1 MDERREQDIFY
12 MNMLGGFSMRYG
24 EREISFARSGNSKFI
39 QLLQLLMIHPRRQIA
54 KAQIIETLYGD
65 EQIENTNL
73 TLNNTIFRLRKQLI
87 KAGLPQ
93 NQYIEVRRG
102 TCIWNMEVPA
112 CVDVREFETLA
123 ERAQEETDEDER
135 ARLYLEACAAYT
147 GEFLDAKADSPKWI
161 RREARRLRN
170 LYFTCL
176 RECLQYFKRCQDYEQ
191 MLFLSERAAGL
202 YPYEEWQL
210 WVIDSL
216 LAANRYKEAMKVYQA
231 VTRMYFTDLKKPP
244 SEQMLERFHT
254 MSSQVQFAQGAM
266 EDVRQVVRETERIR
280 GPYYCTFP
288 GFIDNYRFLARGF
301 ERLGIEGYMILCT
314 LTDYQGWPL
323 EKEDTLEEMCRLF
336 KEAVCCSLRRG
347 DLYTRYSANQFLIL
361 LPAAGKDNCVD
372 IVNRLNAAYKKAGA
386 GRNKVN
392 YYMASLKEME
402 SRGAETLNDSKTGGM
417 EDEDTGGRNN
427 SEAQQRI

>member
-1 MDERREQDIFY
+1 MEERREQDIFY

-24 EREISFARSGNSKFI
+24 TRKISFARSGNSKFI

-54 KAQIIETLYGD
+54 KTEIIETLYGD

-73 TLNNTIFRLRKQLI
+73 TLNNTIFRLRKQLV

-102 TCIWNMEVPA
+102 MCIWNMEVPA
-112 CVDVREFETLA
+112 VVDVREFEILT
-123 ERAQEETDEDER
+123 ERAREERDEDDR
-135 ARLYLEACAAYT
+135 ARLYLKACEMYQ
-147 GEFLDAKADSPKWI
+147 GEFLNAGEHSPKWVQS
-161 RREARRLRN
+161 EAKRYRD
-170 LYFTCL
+170 LYFACL
-176 RECLQYFKRCQDYEQ
+176 RESLQYFKMCQDFEQ
-191 MLFLSERAAGL
+191 MLLLSRRAAEM

-216 LAANRYKEAMKVYQA
+216 LAANRYKEAMKVYQS

-266 EDVRQVVRETERIR
+266 EDVRQVVQETNRIR

-288 GFIDNYRFLARGF
+288 GFIDNYRFLARGY
-301 ERLGIEGYMILCT
+301 ERFGIEGYLILCT

-323 EKEDTLEEMCRLF
+323 EKEDTLEEMSSLF
-336 KEAVCCSLRRG
+336 MEAVCCSLRKG
-347 DLYTRYSANQFLIL
+347 DLFTRYSANQFLIM
-361 LPAAGKDNCVD
+361 LPAAGKENCVD
-372 IVNRLNAAYKKAGA
+372 IVNRLNDAYKKAGA

-392 YYMASLKEME
+392 YYMASLDEME
-402 SRGAETLNDSKTGGM
+402 SRGGKVLENLNTGGNKN
-417 EDEDTGGRNN
+417 ENACGRDDNK
-427 SEAQQRI
+427 AP

>member
-1 MDERREQDIFY
+1 MEERREQDIFY

-24 EREISFARSGNSKFI
+24 MQDISFARSGNSKFI

-54 KAQIIETLYGD
+54 KTEIIETLYGD
-65 EQIENTNL
+65 ERIENTNL
-73 TLNNTIFRLRKQLI
+73 TLNNTIFRLRKQLV

-102 TCIWNMEVPA
+102 TCIWNMEVSA
-112 CVDVREFETLA
+112 CVDVREFEILA
-123 ERAQEETDEDER
+123 ERAQTEADEEER
-135 ARLYLEACAAYT
+135 ARLYLEACEMYK
-147 GEFLDAKADSPKWI
+147 GEFLGAGDDSPKWI
-161 RREARRLRN
+161 KQEAEHLRE
-170 LYFTCL
+170 LYFKSL

-191 MLFLSERAAGL
+191 MLHLSRRAADL

-216 LAANRYKEAMKVYQA
+216 LAANRYKEAMRVYQE

-244 SEQMLERFHT
+244 SEQMLQRFHT

-266 EDVRQVVRETERIR
+266 EDVRQAVQETNRIR

-288 GFIDNYRFLARGF
+288 GFIDNYRFLARGY

-323 EKEDTLEEMCRLF
+323 EKEDTLEGMCSLF
-336 KEAVCCSLRRG
+336 MEAVCSSLRRG

-372 IVNRLNAAYKKAGA
+372 IINRLNTAYKKAGS

-402 SRGAETLNDSKTGGM
+402 CRGGETLDDSKTGGN
-417 EDEDTGGRNN
+417 EDEDTGGRNDN
-427 SEAQQRI
+427 EAQ